1 MSTHPRQNRQ
11 RGLSD
16 LSPEPIALPEPETK
30 KIDDLDLVRFGLE
43 ADLTTVVGLKEVEA
57 ARQAMTRL
65 STQLTE
71 RLHEARFQVTE
82 YRDKLRVLTAK
93 EYHGKHG
100 SFKVSPD
107 EPHRDFAKES
117 HPVQYAAIVAKGKL
131 GVDYEFVM
139 E

>member
-16 LSPEPIALPEPETK
+16 LSPEPIAPLEPETK

-65 STQLTE
+65 SAQLTE
-71 RLHEARFQVTE
+71 R
-82 YRDKLRVLTAK
+82 
-93 EYHGKHG
+93 
-100 SFKVSPD
+100 
-107 EPHRDFAKES
+107 
-117 HPVQYAAIVAKGKL
+117 
-131 GVDYEFVM
+131 
-139 E
+139 

>member
-16 LSPEPIALPEPETK
+16 LSPEPIVPLEPETK

-43 ADLTTVVGLKEVEA
+43 ADLTTVAGLKEVEA

-65 STQLTE
+65 STQLTD
-71 RLHEARFQVTE
+71 RLHEARFQVAE

-93 EYHGKHG
+93 EYHGKNG

-107 EPHRDFAKES
+107 EPYRDFTKAT
-117 HPVQYAAIVAKGKL
+117 HPVQYAAIINRGKL